1 MLGFSTSPVDFIND
15 LIASQV
21 RDYKVMTSETGK
33 DEEEERHSSYY
44 YQPLVEEA
52 VQVCRRFYLLYLV
65 LHI

>member
-21 RDYKVMTSETGK
+21 RDWKVMNSETGK
-33 DEEEERHSSYY
+33 DDEDERHSTYY

-52 VQVCRRFYLLYLV
+52 VQVCRRFNLLHLV